1 MQIWHRSDHSEV
13 FDSADSYVYVR
24 KVVNNG
30 QGQEIWLD
38 DPPEMTQ
45 RKNWRLLDG
54 TSLSR
59 DGSTRLGLFRDL
71 EAIELKFYSI

>member
-1 MQIWHRSDHSEV
+1 MNETFKFIEGT
-13 FDSADSYVYVR
+13 DSIRPYVR